1 MQKINYAFKIRPFD
15 FYISQLSYNKKLL
28 KN

>member
-1 MQKINYAFKIRPFD
+1 MQKINYAPKIRPFD